1 MTDKH
6 PLTKSNLA
14 QFTGAIFWFRHAL
27 VSTVF
32 YTDGVRYMAEKGE
45 AYWLID
51 EIAFAQKV
59 EDVAAEEFQHWTLKV
74 SKDHSAVL
82 KCSDGSCRI
91 VFNKSIPF
99 TDFPLDEISLYYTN
113 NVILLPSEY

>member
-14 QFTGAIFWFRHAL
+14 QFTGTTKYFRHPIARTIL
-27 VSTVF
+27 ITE
-32 YTDGVRYMAEKGE
+32 GVKYVADTGA
-45 AYWLID
+45 AYWLVD
-51 EIAFAQKV
+51 EIVFAQAIKY
-59 EDVAAEEFQHWTLKV
+59 VAAEEFQYWTLTV
-74 SKDHSAVL
+74 SPDHSAIL
-82 KCSDGSCRI
+82 ECGDGNRNI

-99 TDFPLDEISLYYTN
+99 TDFPLDEISIYYTN